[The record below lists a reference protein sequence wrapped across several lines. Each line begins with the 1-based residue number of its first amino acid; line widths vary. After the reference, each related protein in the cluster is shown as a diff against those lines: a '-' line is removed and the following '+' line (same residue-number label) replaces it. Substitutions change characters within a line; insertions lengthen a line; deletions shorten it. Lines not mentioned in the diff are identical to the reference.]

1 MNAPLNRKYETD
13 LMSCA
18 AKTVVRKRRSS
29 VEIKQQMKQARL
41 FEQPNAIGAG
51 DFTVGFDVM
60 ADSSVIDDML
70 SVGSFNCSFQTVG
83 GLLMEHETPDI
94 LADSTTE
101 EVLGFTCA
109 SDLLCHR
116 DRGTFVGR
124 QPDPTKPKVCR
135 PRRRRKQELRVLRT
149 PSETDGY
156 DQSKFDEE
164 AVTASSR
171 SFDELAC
178 GEALVGEEVFWMET
192 PESDELV
199 LSLKDE
205 DDITSMLFSPSGT
218 SECLSQNLSWTSPPV
233 QGLEPV
239 PLNIAPSFGFE
250 NELTI
255 ADFDCAH
262 NGKIPLQSTPDGASC
277 NVHNIARWLSDCY
290 GGCLS
295 AADGKLESQMFCN
308 LPGSEEVTNLE
319 CDPDSDFLDNLFSF
333 PPCL

>member
-1 MNAPLNRKYETD
+1 
-13 LMSCA
+13 
-18 AKTVVRKRRSS
+18 
-29 VEIKQQMKQARL
+29 MKQIKL

-51 DFTVGFDVM
+51 DFTAGFDVM
-60 ADSSVIDDML
+60 ADSSVVIDDML

-83 GLLMEHETPDI
+83 GLLMEHETPDT

-116 DRGTFVGR
+116 DRGTFAGR
-124 QPDPTKPKVCR
+124 QPDPTNPKVCR
-135 PRRRRKQELRVLRT
+135 PHRRKQELKVLRT

-171 SFDELAC
+171 SFDEFAC
-178 GEALVGEEVFWMET
+178 GEALVGEGVFWMET

-205 DDITSMLFSPSGT
+205 DDITSMLFSASRT
-218 SECLSQNLSWTSPPV
+218 SESPSQNLSWTTSV

-239 PLNIAPSFGFE
+239 PLNAAPFGFE
-250 NELTI
+250 NEPTI
-255 ADFDCAH
+255 ADFDCTH
-262 NGKIPLQSTPDGASC
+262 NGKIPLQSTSDGASC

-308 LPGSEEVTNLE
+308 LQSGSEEVTNLE
-319 CDPDSDFLDNLFSF
+319 CDPDSDFFDNLFSF